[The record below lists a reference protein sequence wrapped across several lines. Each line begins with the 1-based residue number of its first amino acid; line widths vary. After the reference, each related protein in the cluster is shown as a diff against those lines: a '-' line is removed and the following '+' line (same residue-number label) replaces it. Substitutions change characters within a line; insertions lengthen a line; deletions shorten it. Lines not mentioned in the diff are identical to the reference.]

1 MQRRKFIAGVGSLAA
16 GAAAVTGTGAFT
28 SVSASRGIAV
38 DTSDDADAFLAI
50 EAESGDNASEYV
62 NTTTNGT
69 VELDITNTN
78 NSGYGG
84 GGSGVN
90 KNATTI
96 FDDLLK
102 ITNQGTQPV
111 IVGHEQPFNPQEGA
125 LYHEDESVTRVGSS
139 AEYPSIGAS
148 PDNYG
153 TNINTIKLKNLAVLS
168 PGETLNSVGFFVTP
182 EANASEDFIDS
193 SITLVAGAE
202 PADLPGSP
210 AGGNNPLV

>member
-38 DTSDDADAFLAI
+38 DTSGDADAFLSI
-50 EAESGDNASEYV
+50 EAESGSNASEYV
-62 NTTTNGT
+62 DTTSDNT
-69 VELDITNTN
+69 VELDLTNTN

-90 KNATTI
+90 KNATTV

-102 ITNQGTQPV
+102 ITNQGTQTV
-111 IVGHEQPFNPQEGA
+111 IVGHQQSFQPQKGA
-125 LYHEDESVTRVGSS
+125 LYHEDHSVTRVGNSND
-139 AEYPSIGAS
+139 YPDIGAT

-153 TNINTIKLKNLAVLS
+153 TNIDTIKLKNLVALS
-168 PGETLNSVGFFVTP
+168 PGETLNNVGFFVTP
-182 EANASEDFIDS
+182 QASASETFIDS
-193 SITLVAGAE
+193 TITLVAGAE
-202 PADLPGSP
+202 PEDLPGTP